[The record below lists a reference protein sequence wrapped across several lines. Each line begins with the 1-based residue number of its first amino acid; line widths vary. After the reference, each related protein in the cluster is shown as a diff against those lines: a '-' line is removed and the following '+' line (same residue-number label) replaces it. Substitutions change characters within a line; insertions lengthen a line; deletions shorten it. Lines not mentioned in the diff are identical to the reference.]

1 MQRRLAITA
10 SFLVIAASVSNLPVA
25 YGAPL
30 VSGREAERAEG
41 SKNPR
46 PARGSEHV
54 YANIEAGYESINL
67 QTLIAP
73 SLLPE
78 AASSSEQGAFYG
90 IGGGIRLGFIT
101 LGGRVRRADFHV
113 ADLTT
118 IDGELGAR
126 VSIDRVEPYFTF
138 GAGYAKLDSS
148 GDGLA
153 GLRDIDIHGFNGR
166 AGVGLD
172 YYADKAVSVGVN
184 FTGDLVAMAR
194 PGIDL
199 STSPE
204 AQAIERAHSCDGV
217 TNLAQ
222 KEQCLL
228 NVLHEAEGT
237 SFGFAGAFSL
247 VMGLHF

>member
-1 MQRRLAITA
+1 MRRAIHGAALVLAIWA
-10 SFLVIAASVSNLPVA
+10 SDLAVA

-30 VSGREAERAEG
+30 GNGREADRVEKPSAA
-41 SKNPR
+41 R
-46 PARGSEHV
+46 PARGSEIV
-54 YANIEAGYESINL
+54 YANVETGYESIDL

-73 SLLPE
+73 DLRPQ
-78 AASSSEQGAFYG
+78 AADVSESGAFYG
-90 IGGGIRLGFIT
+90 AGAGIRLGFLT

-113 ADLTT
+113 AGLTT

-126 VSIDRVEPYFTF
+126 VTIDRFEPYFTF
-138 GAGYAKLDSS
+138 GGGYAKLTSS
-148 GDGLA
+148 GDGFA
-153 GLRDIDIHGFNGR
+153 GLSDVEIHGLNAR
-166 AGVGLD
+166 AGVGAD

-199 STSPE
+199 SSSPQS
-204 AQAIERAHSCDGV
+204 QAEERVHACDAV
-217 TNLAQ
+217 TGLSQ

-228 NVLHEAEGT
+228 NVLHEGEGT
-237 SFGFAGAFSL
+237 SFGFAGAVSL

>member
-1 MQRRLAITA
+1 MHARTAIAKSTLLLA
-10 SFLVIAASVSNLPVA
+10 VSVSNLPVA

-30 VSGREAERAEG
+30 GYGREADRAE
-41 SKNPR
+41 R
-46 PARGSEHV
+46 PKTARPSRGPEIV
-54 YANIEAGYESINL
+54 YANIEAGYESIDLRTLVARNL
-67 QTLIAP
+67 R
-73 SLLPE
+73 PE
-78 AASSSEQGAFYG
+78 ADDSSEQGAFYG
-90 IGGGIRLGFIT
+90 VGGGVRLGFLT

-113 ADLTT
+113 GDLTT

-138 GAGYAKLDSS
+138 GAGYAALTSS
-148 GDGLA
+148 AA
-153 GLRDIDIHGFNGR
+153 GFAGIRDLDIHGFDGR
-166 AGVGLD
+166 AGIGVD
-172 YYADKAVSVGVN
+172 YYADKAVTVGVN

-199 STSPE
+199 SASPE
-204 AQAIERAHSCDGV
+204 SQAEERVHSCDSV

-222 KEQCLL
+222 RQECLL

-237 SFGFAGAFSL
+237 SFGFAGSFSL

>member
-1 MQRRLAITA
+1 L
-10 SFLVIAASVSNLPVA
+10 
-25 YGAPL
+25 G
-30 VSGREAERAEG
+30 SGPEADRVE
-41 SKNPR
+41 STKKR
-46 PARGSEHV
+46 PTRGPEVV
-54 YANIEAGYESINL
+54 YANIETGYEAINL
-67 QTLIAP
+67 ETLVAEG
-73 SLLPE
+73 LRPE
-78 AASSSEQGAFYG
+78 GADSSDNGAFYG
-90 IGGGIRLGFIT
+90 IGGGVRLGFLT
-101 LGGRVRRADFHV
+101 LGARVRRANFSA

-138 GAGYAKLDSS
+138 GGGYAKLSS
-148 GDGLA
+148 RGQGLA
-153 GLRDIDIHGFNGR
+153 NIRDLDIHGLNGR
-166 AGVGLD
+166 AGVGID
-172 YYADKAVSVGVN
+172 CYADKAVSVGVN
-184 FTGDLVAMAR
+184 FTGDLVAMAK

-199 STSPE
+199 STSPQG
-204 AQAIERAHSCDGV
+204 QAEQRVHSCDSV